1 MKRFIVLAA
10 AAAIAF
16 AATPAVAK
24 SKKKYRA
31 PQPYYGETYYGPVG
45 TGPGL
50 RRRSRSAAGQA
61 AMIRRSVT
69 RQRPDFLAPAAG
81 ASKTSAT
88 AASSTAVGEPV
99 GRSTSLRGACS
110 LRITSGDPAALS
122 PYLLRAGRL
131 PSNRHP
137 ALVILPDQAR
147 ERFLR
152 DMSMRAAGAG
162 ISARCVAPQPRH
174 SSVHTWRRLSRRCGS
189 IRTMRVAPPHCSQ
202 RGPARIFG
210 SWACAGH
217 ARENAASRRRG
228 G

>member
-31 PQPYYGETYYGPVG
+31 PEPYYGETYGPVG
-45 TGPGL
+45 YWAGL
-50 RRRSRSAAGQA
+50 AAPVAVGGWAA
-61 AMIRRSVT
+61 AMIRRSAI
-69 RQRPDFLAPAAG
+69 RPRPGFLAPAAD
-81 ASKTSAT
+81 ASRISAT

-131 PSNRHP
+131 PFESSSRS
-137 ALVILPDQAR
+137 R
-147 ERFLR
+147 Y
-152 DMSMRAAGAG
+152 SAGSGPGEIFAG
-162 ISARCVAPQPRH
+162 HVNAC
-174 SSVHTWRRLSRRCGS
+174 
-189 IRTMRVAPPHCSQ
+189 
-202 RGPARIFG
+202 GPAP
-210 SWACAGH
+210 AC
-217 ARENAASRRRG
+217 RRDASRRSRG
-228 G
+228 IPASIHGGA

>member
-16 AATPAVAK
+16 AATPALAK

-31 PQPYYGETYYGPVG
+31 PQPL
-45 TGPGL
+45 L
-50 RRRSRSAAGQA
+50 RRDLRAGWLLGRACGAGRVGGWRGGNDPRSA
-61 AMIRRSVT
+61 IRP
-69 RQRPDFLAPAAG
+69 QPDSLAQAAG
-81 ASKTSAT
+81 ASRISAT
-88 AASSTAVGEPV
+88 AASSTAAGEPV

-152 DMSMRAAGAG
+152 DMSMRAGRRRHLGAMRRAAAEAFQRPYMAALEPAMRLDPHD
-162 ISARCVAPQPRH
+162 ARRAAALLATR
-174 SSVHTWRRLSRRCGS
+174 TGEDFRLL
-189 IRTMRVAPPHCSQ
+189 
-202 RGPARIFG
+202 
-210 SWACAGH
+210 WACAGH